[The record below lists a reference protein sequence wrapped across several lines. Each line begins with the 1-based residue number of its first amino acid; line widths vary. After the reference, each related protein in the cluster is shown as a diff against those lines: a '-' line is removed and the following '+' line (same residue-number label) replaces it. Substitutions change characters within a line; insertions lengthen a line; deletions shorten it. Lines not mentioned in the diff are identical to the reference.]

1 MVEAKRTL
9 VKSSPELWA
18 ELSDPAAL
26 ARHLEAFGGV
36 QLTGARDESLVE
48 WEGERARGRITLEP
62 SGFGTRVTLQAAVAD
77 PAPPA
82 PPVAPLPAPAPAA
95 RGGWVVFW
103 ARVFRRARR
112 RRARAAAGA
121 PGGAAVVRLTDDDV
135 RAALTGVLDA
145 LGHAHHRPF
154 SRA

>member
-77 PAPPA
+77 RVPPA
-82 PPVAPLPAPAPAA
+82 PPVAPLPAPAPAP
-95 RGGWVVFW
+95 RPGFW
-103 ARVFRRARR
+103 ARVFRR
-112 RRARAAAGA
+112 RRAQAPVPAPLPEPPAAPPLPPLSDAAA
-121 PGGAAVVRLTDDDV
+121 L
-135 RAALTGVLDA
+135 AALTGVLDA